1 MLVALANEA
10 PATTMPSAT
19 APATM
24 PRDRRIILFFSL
36 NSEEFLHY
44 YQGTY

>member
-19 APATM
+19 ALEIM
-24 PRDRRIILFFSL
+24 LRDRRIILFFSL

-44 YQGTY
+44 YQGS